1 MKAND
6 LNITED
12 VNTHLTHL
20 EDLALFQ
27 GKQGA
32 ENAIAFLRNL
42 SDLAKTSSPKK
53 YNVTIKWD
61 GSPAIF
67 AGVDPKDGKFF
78 VGTKSVFNKNAKLN
92 KSEDDIDANHQDQK
106 EDGDK
111 ADLRLKLKKAFNG
124 LKQLGIK
131 NVLQGDL
138 LFTKNSLKTIQ
149 HNGEPYIA
157 FKPNTITYAVP
168 TNSELAQKIQ
178 QAEVGVVFHTSY
190 SGDSLENMNA
200 SFDVDLSSL
209 NKVDSVWYDDAY
221 IKDFTGIVNLTT
233 GEYQAIKNAI
243 DDAEDYLKQAGD
255 IFSWFDTMGISGK
268 KLREFIHANHN
279 KMVRAGAI
287 EQDPARFFDGFA
299 KDYEQRI
306 EDEIAKL
313 KTGREGPAGQRKLV
327 NLENFKKSYFASRKN
342 IEAWYSLWLK
352 LTAIKNKLYQKLR
365 NIKAIDAFD
374 QKGDSYE
381 VRDQEGFVAV
391 DHIGKAVKVI
401 DRLDFSRKNFAKEN
415 IQLVNDLTESRA
427 FRSRQ
432 DIGKHTADQIGELV
446 YVYCLA
452 LATLKNEFKYKRI
465 ARQYASRTMSY
476 NNFDYF
482 RTNGTDLYLLVHS
495 LIGSGSIVQF
505 DKRDSSQAFVDRLS
519 KNKFTILDFLNY
531 IEITEVDH
539 SLCNRLLMKLERQ
552 FKINSFQAKKIR
564 RELSVYDLLKMKD
577 KANIV
582 NLVMHEIKQFAP
594 RSELYTP
601 LQNMFRER
609 KLSND
614 DTVKQRKLKKNVG
627 VGAL

>member
-1 MKAND
+1 MKANE
-6 LNITED
+6 LIISED

-67 AGVDPKDGKFF
+67 AGIDPSDGKFF

-92 KSEDDIDANHQDQK
+92 KSESDIDANHQDQK

-124 LKQLGIK
+124 LSQLGIK

-149 HNGEPYIA
+149 HNGESYLA

-168 TNSELAQKIQ
+168 SNSELAQKIQ

-190 SGDSLENMNA
+190 SGSSLESMNA
-200 SFDVDLSSL
+200 SFDVDLSGL

-233 GEYQAIKNAI
+233 GEYQAIKNSI
-243 DDAEDYLKQAGD
+243 DDANTYLKQAGD
-255 IFSWFDTMGISGK
+255 IFSWFDTMGITGK
-268 KLREFIHANHN
+268 KLRELIHMNHN

-299 KDYEQRI
+299 NDYEQRI

-327 NLENFKKSYFASRKN
+327 NLENFKKAYFSNRKN

-352 LTAIKNKLYQKLR
+352 LIGIKNKLYQKLR

-374 QKGDSYE
+374 QNGDSYT

-432 DIGKHTADQIGELV
+432 DIGKHTAEQIGELI
-446 YVYCLA
+446 YAYCLA
-452 LATLKNEFKYKRI
+452 LVTLKNEFKYKKI

-495 LIGSGSIVQF
+495 LIGTGSIVQF
-505 DKRDSSQAFVDRLS
+505 NNQNSSQAFVDRLS
-519 KNKFTILDFLNY
+519 KNKFTLLDFLNY

-539 SLCNRLLMKLERQ
+539 SLCNRLLVKLEKQ

-582 NLVMHEIKQFAP
+582 NLVMNEIRQFAP

-614 DTVKQRKLKKNVG
+614 DTVKQRKLRKNVG
-627 VGAL
+627 AGAL

>member
-1 MKAND
+1 MKANE
-6 LNITED
+6 LIISED

-67 AGVDPKDGKFF
+67 AGIDPSDGKFF

-92 KSEDDIDANHQDQK
+92 KSESDIDANHQDQK

-124 LKQLGIK
+124 LSQLGIK

-149 HNGEPYIA
+149 HNGESYLA

-168 TNSELAQKIQ
+168 SNSELAQKIQ

-190 SGDSLENMNA
+190 SGSSLESMNA
-200 SFDVDLSSL
+200 SFDVDLSGL
-209 NKVDSVWYDDAY
+209 NKIDSVWYDDAY

-233 GEYQAIKNAI
+233 GEYQAIKNSI
-243 DDAEDYLKQAGD
+243 DDANTYLKQAGD
-255 IFSWFDTMGISGK
+255 IFSWFDTMGITGK
-268 KLREFIHANHN
+268 KLRELIHMNHN

-299 KDYEQRI
+299 NDYEQRI

-327 NLENFKKSYFASRKN
+327 NLENFKKAYFSNRKN

-352 LTAIKNKLYQKLR
+352 LIGIKNKLYQKLR

-374 QKGDSYE
+374 QNGDSYT

-432 DIGKHTADQIGELV
+432 DIGKHTAEQIGEL
-446 YVYCLA
+446 
-452 LATLKNEFKYKRI
+452 I
-465 ARQYASRTMSY
+465 YA
-476 NNFDYF
+476 
-482 RTNGTDLYLLVHS
+482 
-495 LIGSGSIVQF
+495 
-505 DKRDSSQAFVDRLS
+505 
-519 KNKFTILDFLNY
+519 
-531 IEITEVDH
+531 
-539 SLCNRLLMKLERQ
+539 
-552 FKINSFQAKKIR
+552 
-564 RELSVYDLLKMKD
+564 
-577 KANIV
+577 
-582 NLVMHEIKQFAP
+582 
-594 RSELYTP
+594 
-601 LQNMFRER
+601 
-609 KLSND
+609 
-614 DTVKQRKLKKNVG
+614 
-627 VGAL
+627 

>member
-1 MKAND
+1 MKANE
-6 LNITED
+6 LIISED

-67 AGVDPKDGKFF
+67 AGIDPSDGKFF

-92 KSEDDIDANHQDQK
+92 KSESDIDANHQDQK
-106 EDGDK
+106 EAGDK

-124 LKQLGIK
+124 LSQLGIK

-149 HNGEPYIA
+149 HKGESYLA

-168 TNSELAQKIQ
+168 SNSELAQKIQ

-190 SGDSLENMNA
+190 SGSSLQSMNA
-200 SFDVDLSSL
+200 SFDVDLSGL
-209 NKVDSVWYDDAY
+209 NKIDSVWYDDAY

-233 GEYQAIKNAI
+233 GEYQAIKNSI
-243 DDAEDYLKQAGD
+243 DDANTYLKQAGD
-255 IFSWFDTMGISGK
+255 IFSWFDTMGITGK
-268 KLREFIHANHN
+268 KLRELIHMNHN

-299 KDYEQRI
+299 NDYEQRI

-327 NLENFKKSYFASRKN
+327 NLENFKKAYFSNRKN

-352 LTAIKNKLYQKLR
+352 LIGIKNKLYQKLR

-374 QKGDSYE
+374 QNGDSYT

-432 DIGKHTADQIGELV
+432 DIGKHTAEQIGELI
-446 YVYCLA
+446 YAYCLA
-452 LATLKNEFKYKRI
+452 LVTLKNEFKYKKI

-495 LIGSGSIVQF
+495 LIGTGSIVQF
-505 DKRDSSQAFVDRLS
+505 NNQDSSQAFVDRLS
-519 KNKFTILDFLNY
+519 KNKFTLLDFLNY

-539 SLCNRLLMKLERQ
+539 SLCNRLLVKLEKQ

-582 NLVMHEIKQFAP
+582 NLVMNEIRQFAP

-627 VGAL
+627 AGAL